1 MTLVG
6 YKQVL
11 YYQLQKPNKSFNP
24 TVLYAASLCIKR
36 PVNSNVIPNTGRNMD
51 IYIGSGLGL
60 ISGVVLTLLSVVI
73 TKRADRKVEKNKT
86 LVTAEF
92 EINQKLGE
100 LEQNYFWISS
110 NELHQRKTGE
120 SIIKE
125 VSDSAIALARLVY
138 ENEESEFS
146 KEILQILYDESY
158 KSCNERWKHMLTI
171 QNRMGKK
178 IRPIYKKYAE
188 ELNEKNIQLMEK
200 EDFKPNAPA
209 SARFRMGV

>member
-1 MTLVG
+1 
-6 YKQVL
+6 
-11 YYQLQKPNKSFNP
+11 
-24 TVLYAASLCIKR
+24 
-36 PVNSNVIPNTGRNMD
+36 MD
-51 IYIGSGLGL
+51 IYIGAGLGL
-60 ISGVVLTLLSVVI
+60 ISGVVLTLLSVVV
-73 TKRADRKVEKNKT
+73 TKWADRKVENNKK

-110 NELHQRKTGE
+110 NELHKRETDE

-125 VSDSAIALARLVY
+125 VSDSSIALARLVY

-146 KEILQILYDESY
+146 KEIIRILYDESY
-158 KSCNERWKHMLTI
+158 ESCNKRWKHMLTI
-171 QNRMGKK
+171 QSRMSKK

-188 ELNEKNIQLMEK
+188 ELNEKNVQLMAK

-209 SARFRMGV
+209 SARFRMGA